1 MATFNGKYVVWGVNG
16 ITATGFVTSGD
27 EPVMDYQSVSVS
39 NTSDVA
45 EVKNGAGDVSLM
57 VFSNHNREASIE
69 VVPSGTSLDVVQG
82 DIDEL
87 MPIPGTIITLGE
99 SDAHLTTLD
108 GETGTVKEAGGAG
121 MWSYMSGELTRSNDA
136 EARISMVLKQYAG
149 CDLDATLTVGS

>member
-16 ITATGFVTSGD
+16 ITATGFSSPT
-27 EPVMDYQSVSVS
+27 EPAVDFQSVSVS
-39 NTSDVA
+39 NNSDVA
-45 EVKNGAGDVSLM
+45 EVKNGSGDVALM

-87 MPIPGTIITLGE
+87 MPIPGTIITLVE
-99 SDAHLTTLD
+99 SDSDLTTLD
-108 GETGTVKEAGGAG
+108 GNTGTVKETGGAG
-121 MWSYMSGELTRSNDA
+121 KWSYMGGELTRSNDA
-136 EARISMVLKQYAG
+136 EARISMTLKQYAG

>member
-16 ITATGFVTSGD
+16 ITATGFTSVT
-27 EPVMDYQSVSVS
+27 EPAVDFQSVSVS
-39 NTSDVA
+39 NNSDVA
-45 EVKNGAGDVSLM
+45 EVKNGSGDVALM

-87 MPIPGTIITLGE
+87 MPIPGTIITLVE
-99 SDAHLTTLD
+99 SDSDLTTLD
-108 GETGTVKEAGGAG
+108 GDTGTVKETSGAG
-121 MWSYMSGELTRSNDA
+121 KWSYMGGELTRSNDA
-136 EARISMVLKQYAG
+136 EARISMTLKQYAG